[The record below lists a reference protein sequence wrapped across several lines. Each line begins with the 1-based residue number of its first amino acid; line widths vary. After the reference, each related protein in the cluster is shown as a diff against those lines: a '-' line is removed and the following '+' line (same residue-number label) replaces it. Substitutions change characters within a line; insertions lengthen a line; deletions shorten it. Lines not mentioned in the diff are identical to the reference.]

1 MSVCL
6 FGRKL
11 INDWKIRLNI
21 YKKVF
26 RSNQLSNGVS
36 NKTWVKLGW
45 QWLTLPVIFA
55 LEHRAECQ
63 EVSHSDIPRPGELRA
78 LSIVFPGHKQT
89 NSYKCL
95 LTFISMSS
103 KGSVW
108 DVFVPHRCRNQRT
121 MWSVGSGTVP
131 PYLQKSSYVP
141 LPLKTQEKKSSILV

>member
-26 RSNQLSNGVS
+26 RSNQLSTGVS

-45 QWLTLPVIFA
+45 QWLPLPVIFA

-63 EVSHSDIPRPGELRA
+63 
-78 LSIVFPGHKQT
+78 
-89 NSYKCL
+89 
-95 LTFISMSS
+95 
-103 KGSVW
+103 
-108 DVFVPHRCRNQRT
+108 
-121 MWSVGSGTVP
+121 
-131 PYLQKSSYVP
+131 
-141 LPLKTQEKKSSILV
+141 